1 MCIFCKIV
9 SREIPSHI
17 IYEDDAV
24 MAILDISQVTKGHTL
39 VLSKKHYDD
48 YMDCPVETL
57 SKIMNVA
64 QIVTQRIN
72 DRLHPHGFNLLS
84 NLGAA
89 AGQSVDHVHFHL
101 IPRYDESD
109 ALTIAFHP
117 SNKTDQME
125 TTAKILKEK

>member
-9 SREIPSHI
+9 SHEIPSHI

-57 SKIMNVA
+57 GKIMNVS

-72 DRLHPHGFNLLS
+72 DRLHPRGFNLLS
-84 NLGAA
+84 NLGAV
-89 AGQSVDHVHFHL
+89 AGQSVDHVHFHI
-101 IPRYDESD
+101 IPRYDEND
-109 ALTIAFHP
+109 ELTIAFHP
-117 SNKTDQME
+117 SNKTEQME
-125 TTAKILKEK
+125 ATAKILKEK